1 MYFREFGAISSTHPN
16 PTCSKPCAV
25 AQAFCSKS
33 AEFGPFRI
41 HPKSLIPNLKA
52 LGNQIASM

>member
-1 MYFREFGAISSTHPN
+1 MHFREFGAISSTHPN
-16 PTCSKPCAV
+16 PPCSKLWAI

-33 AEFGPFRI
+33 PDFGPFRI
-41 HPKSLIPNLKA
+41 HRKSLITNLKA